1 MAEQLL
7 EIAPLL
13 RRRLGLNSG
22 NSHKPPSSDGYRKKG
37 SDRPCPKEKRVSGGQ
52 PGHKGKTLRRV
63 ERPGRVDVHLP
74 EQCKV
79 CGREIAA
86 DEPHPAVGRSQGF
99 DLPEPKLEAIEH
111 RLGQIECSVERSS
124 AGNIALFDM
133 DLACGHWSSSSR
145 WTTKCRWSKSAACSV
160 TCMDMS

>member
-1 MAEQLL
+1 MRAENACLRTKVGRLQA
-7 EIAPLL
+7 ENAEL

-63 ERPGRVDVHLP
+63 EQPDRVYVHLP
-74 EQCKV
+74 ERCKV

-86 DEPHPAVGRSQGF
+86 DEPHPVVSRSQGF
-99 DLPEPKLEAIEH
+99 DLPEPK
-111 RLGQIECSVERSS
+111 RVCRSPTTKPNETW
-124 AGNIALFDM
+124 ARPK
-133 DLACGHWSSSSR
+133 SSR
-145 WTTKCRWSKSAACSV
+145 K
-160 TCMDMS
+160 

>member
-1 MAEQLL
+1 MQAENIRLQADNA
-7 EIAPLL
+7 EL

-63 ERPGRVDVHLP
+63 EQPDRVYVHLP
-74 EQCKV
+74 ERCKV

-86 DEPHPAVGRSQGF
+86 DEPHPVVGRRQGF
-99 DLPEPKLEAIEH
+99 DLPEPKLTAH
-111 RLGQIECSVERSS
+111 KTGSTLHCVPPNGGSFH
-124 AGNIALFDM
+124 G
-133 DLACGHWSSSSR
+133 
-145 WTTKCRWSKSAACSV
+145 
-160 TCMDMS
+160 